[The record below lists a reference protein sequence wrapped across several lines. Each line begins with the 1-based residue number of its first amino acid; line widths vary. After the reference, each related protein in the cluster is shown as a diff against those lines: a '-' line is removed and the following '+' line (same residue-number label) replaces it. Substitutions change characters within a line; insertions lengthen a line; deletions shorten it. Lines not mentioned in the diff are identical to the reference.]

1 MIYLKTS
8 KLSTQ
13 YEYRLN
19 TAGLDKSRPDQML
32 FVDLARGHWF
42 TDKVCA
48 QRFFTCVSSPDLL
61 FIQGLIC
68 SL

>member
-19 TAGLDKSRPDQML
+19 TAGLDKSRPDQLL

-42 TDKVCA
+42 TDKV
-48 QRFFTCVSSPDLL
+48 S
-61 FIQGLIC
+61 LI
-68 SL
+68 